1 MPFKS
6 LFRLSIFL
14 SLMAMLAG
22 CPTGGGSAGTSEDP
36 GQGTQWDQMKWDQGK
51 WG

>member
-1 MPFKS
+1 MSFNTI
-6 LFRLSIFL
+6 FRLSV
-14 SLMAMLAG
+14 SLCLIAMLSG
-22 CPTGGGSAGTSEDP
+22 CPTGGGGGGTTEDP